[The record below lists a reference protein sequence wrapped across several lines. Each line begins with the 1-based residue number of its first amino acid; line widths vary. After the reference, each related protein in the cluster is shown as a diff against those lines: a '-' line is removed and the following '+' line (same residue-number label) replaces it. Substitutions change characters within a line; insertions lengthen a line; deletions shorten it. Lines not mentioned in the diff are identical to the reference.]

1 MRKAC
6 IDLSYTTKVAS
17 LVAGEKGT
25 GRCLYM
31 FVVSDDMS
39 QTPSTEQWLK
49 ALKSCESKAS
59 ELKYEVAY
67 IWGKALA
74 GLPR

>member
-6 IDLSYTTKVAS
+6 IDLMGGTKIAC

-25 GRCLYM
+25 GRCLHIV
-31 FVVSDDMS
+31 VVSEDMS
-39 QTPSTEQWLK
+39 KTPSTEQWLNALQLCEKK
-49 ALKSCESKAS
+49 AQ

-67 IWGKALA
+67 IWGKSLA
-74 GLPR
+74 GLSG